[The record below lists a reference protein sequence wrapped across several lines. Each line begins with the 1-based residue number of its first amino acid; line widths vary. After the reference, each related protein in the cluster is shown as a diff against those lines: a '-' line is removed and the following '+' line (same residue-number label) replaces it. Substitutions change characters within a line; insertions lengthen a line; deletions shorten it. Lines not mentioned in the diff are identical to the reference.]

1 MAKAKTPTD
10 EKFENIE
17 FDLFE
22 ALSALDKKDYGY
34 YDRLTEE
41 QKQKF
46 NPFMLIKWFTYIKGK
61 TEAQQFYVLAGNEF
75 ANKYM
80 FNELVGKHPK
90 LQWLMLCSASP
101 ALGKQYRSWVPQISE
116 RVSKLKDKAKTE
128 DIRDYYSKIYPNS
141 DKELLNEIA
150 KIYVTE
156 HKKKVYLAE
165 KFPEMNYEEI
175 ETLSS
180 IITEDDIKE
189 YEKEYGN

>member
-1 MAKAKTPTD
+1 
-10 EKFENIE
+10 
-17 FDLFE
+17 
-22 ALSALDKKDYGY
+22 
-34 YDRLTEE
+34 
-41 QKQKF
+41 
-46 NPFMLIKWFTYIKGK
+46 
-61 TEAQQFYVLAGNEF
+61 
-75 ANKYM
+75 
-80 FNELVGKHPK
+80 
-90 LQWLMLCSASP
+90 MLCSASP

-128 DIRDYYSKIYPNS
+128 DIREYYSKIYPNS

-150 KIYVTE
+150 KVYVTE
-156 HKKKVYLAE
+156 HKKKVYLAQ